1 MGASETD
8 SQYLTFAMSGEDYA
22 FRIESVREVLTVPK
36 LTRIPRMP
44 DFMRGV
50 INLRGS
56 VMPVLDLRLKFG
68 LGETGMTADT
78 AIIVVEITSDE
89 TDGRPLGLGVFV
101 DAVKKV
107 VAIPVGN
114 VEPPPKIGLS
124 VDTSFIQGM
133 GRIDGRFTM
142 ILDIRKIVTD
152 DYLAAVRDIPDIG
165 A

>member
-1 MGASETD
+1 MGASEAD

-89 TDGRPLGLGVFV
+89 TDGQPLRLGVFV

-107 VAIPVGN
+107 VAIPAGN
-114 VEPPPKIGLS
+114 IEPPPKIGLS